1 MKRTLLLI
9 GVVAALLLSTAACGG
24 TSDDEQKASDNI
36 AKSFA
41 GSTALEARKAV
52 ADCFGDE
59 LVTSAGVDQ
68 LKKDKVIDKKLKA
81 ASQLPDQAVEE
92 DRRGVRRRDRD
103 VLQRSPSSRP
113 TSRSSSRA
121 SQTSRSTPT

>member
-24 TSDDEQKASDNI
+24 LSDDEQKASDNI

-41 GSTALEARKAV
+41 GSEPSKSRKAV

-68 LKKDKVIDKKLKA
+68 LKKDKVIDEKLKA
-81 ASQLPDQAVEE
+81 ASPAAHQAVEE

-103 VLQRSPSSRP
+103 LLRLLQAQGRHQEELEGQR
-113 TSRSSSRA
+113 R
-121 SQTSRSTPT
+121 SRSTPT